1 MWFRMISLLSFEI
14 FKKIV
19 LRKTN
24 FQDFQ
29 IYLHQVQQMR
39 LCYLTNLKRY
49 QQPINE
55 SYNMTHK
62 IWVIFIIIQD
72 PTPSPP
78 PEIIDTPR
86 EEPVS
91 TLTKDSRIPQTTPT
105 ATTTDETT
113 RRSKRT
119 KFGVDDEQVSLEDAR
134 SKFGPAT

>member
-1 MWFRMISLLSFEI
+1 MSHI
-14 FKKIV
+14 
-19 LRKTN
+19 
-24 FQDFQ
+24 
-29 IYLHQVQQMR
+29 
-39 LCYLTNLKRY
+39 
-49 QQPINE
+49 
-55 SYNMTHK
+55 
-62 IWVIFIIIQD
+62 IWLIFILIQD